1 MSGYVCVY
9 SSFSKLVF
17 FLIDHLYVPKYLKRG
32 RNKTHGVPAI
42 LERQVLHACSRK
54 YVK

>member
-32 RNKTHGVPAI
+32 RNKTNGVPAI